1 MHRYK
6 RFICES
12 VAISIFKISSVISS
26 MSFLQRTFQYLSWLS
41 LDVVVGA
48 MAGMYF
54 FMDLFHVHL
63 KWPAFALLG
72 LAVWSIYTLDHLID
86 VQTVRTELVPRREF
100 HRKFRK
106 ALCGLLILV
115 VLIGLVGAFTWF
127 GWGKELQLTLILALL
142 ILGSRVMI
150 RKIGP
155 GWMKEF
161 SIAVFYVVGIVWLPI
176 LRAEAIDI
184 TRSSL
189 LFLPGY
195 ILLAFLNLLMLSFL
209 DRDEDAKSGFFSV
222 ASTLPTQKIIQLI
235 RQVAFG
241 LIFLSL
247 AGFIFLPSFYRPFS
261 CVVVLM
267 ALVHYVSFFQSGLPV
282 HQKRQRME
290 LAFSI
295 PWLLMLL

>member
-1 MHRYK
+1 
-6 RFICES
+6 
-12 VAISIFKISSVISS
+12 
-26 MSFLQRTFQYLSWLS
+26 MSFLHKLIRSISWLS
-41 LDVVVGA
+41 IDVVVGS

-54 FMDLFHVHL
+54 FMDLFHASL
-63 KWPAFALLG
+63 SWPAFALLG

-86 VQTVRTELVPRREF
+86 IRSIRTELVPRREF

-106 ALCGLLILV
+106 TLWFLLILT

-127 GWGKELQLTLILALL
+127 GWGKELQLTLIFALL
-142 ILGSRVMI
+142 IVGSRVMI

-161 SIAVFYVVGIVWLPI
+161 SIAVFYVIGIVWLPL
-176 LRAEAIDI
+176 LRADAVDI
-184 TRSSL
+184 TWISL

-235 RQVAFG
+235 RQLSFG

-267 ALVHYVSFFQSGLPV
+267 ALVHYVSFFQSGLSA

-290 LAFSI
+290 LSFSI
-295 PWLLMLL
+295 PWLLILL

>member
-1 MHRYK
+1 M
-6 RFICES
+6 F
-12 VAISIFKISSVISS
+12 
-26 MSFLQRTFQYLSWLS
+26 FLQKLIRSISWLS
-41 LDVVVGA
+41 IDVVFGA

-54 FMDLFHVHL
+54 FMDLFHASL
-63 KWPAFALLG
+63 SWPAFALLG

-86 VQTVRTELVPRREF
+86 VRSIRTELVPRREF

-106 ALCGLLILV
+106 ALWFLLILT

-161 SIAVFYVVGIVWLPI
+161 SIAVFYVIGIVWLPL
-176 LRAEAIDI
+176 LRADAVDI
-184 TRSSL
+184 TWTAL
-189 LFLPGY
+189 LYVPTY

-235 RQVAFG
+235 RQLAFG

-247 AGFIFLPSFYRPFS
+247 AGFILLPSFYRPFS
-261 CVVVLM
+261 CLVVLI
-267 ALVHYVSFFQSGLPV
+267 ALVHYVSFFQSGLPA

>member
-1 MHRYK
+1 
-6 RFICES
+6 
-12 VAISIFKISSVISS
+12 
-26 MSFLQRTFQYLSWLS
+26 MSFLQKLIRSISWLS
-41 LDVVVGA
+41 IDVVFGA

-54 FMDLFHVHL
+54 FMDLFHASL
-63 KWPAFALLG
+63 SWPAFALLG

-86 VQTVRTELVPRREF
+86 VRSIRTELVPRREF

-106 ALCGLLILV
+106 ALWFLLILT

-161 SIAVFYVVGIVWLPI
+161 SIAVFYVIGIVWLPL
-176 LRAEAIDI
+176 LRADAVDI
-184 TRSSL
+184 TWTAL
-189 LFLPGY
+189 LYVPTY

-235 RQVAFG
+235 RQLAFG

-247 AGFIFLPSFYRPFS
+247 AGFILLPSFYRPFS
-261 CVVVLM
+261 CVVVLI
-267 ALVHYVSFFQSGLPV
+267 ALVHYVSFFQSGLPA

>member
-1 MHRYK
+1 
-6 RFICES
+6 
-12 VAISIFKISSVISS
+12 
-26 MSFLQRTFQYLSWLS
+26 MSFLHKLIRSISWLS
-41 LDVVVGA
+41 IDVVVGS

-54 FMDLFHVHL
+54 FMDLFHASL
-63 KWPAFALLG
+63 SWPAFALLG

-86 VQTVRTELVPRREF
+86 IRSIRTELVPRREF

-106 ALCGLLILV
+106 ALWFLLILT

-142 ILGSRVMI
+142 IVGSRVMI

-161 SIAVFYVVGIVWLPI
+161 SIAVFYVIGIVWLPL
-176 LRAEAIDI
+176 LRAEAVDI
-184 TRSSL
+184 TWTAL
-189 LFLPGY
+189 LYVPTY

-235 RQVAFG
+235 RQLAFG

-247 AGFIFLPSFYRPFS
+247 AGFILLPSFYRPFS
-261 CVVVLM
+261 CVVVLI
-267 ALVHYVSFFQSGLPV
+267 ALVHYVSFFQSGLPA

>member
-1 MHRYK
+1 
-6 RFICES
+6 
-12 VAISIFKISSVISS
+12 
-26 MSFLQRTFQYLSWLS
+26 MSFLHKLIRSISWLS
-41 LDVVVGA
+41 IDVVVGS

-54 FMDLFHVHL
+54 FMDLFHASL
-63 KWPAFALLG
+63 SWPAFALLG

-86 VQTVRTELVPRREF
+86 IRSIRTELVPRREF

-106 ALCGLLILV
+106 TLWFLLILT

-127 GWGKELQLTLILALL
+127 GWGKELQLTLIFALL
-142 ILGSRVMI
+142 IVGSRVMI

-161 SIAVFYVVGIVWLPI
+161 SIAVFYVIGIVWLPL
-176 LRAEAIDI
+176 LRAEAVDI
-184 TRSSL
+184 TWISL

-235 RQVAFG
+235 RQLAFG

-247 AGFIFLPSFYRPFS
+247 AGFILLPSFYRPFS
-261 CVVVLM
+261 CVIVLI
-267 ALVHYVSFFQSGLPV
+267 ALVHYVSFFQSGLPA

-295 PWLLMLL
+295 PWLLLIL

>member
-1 MHRYK
+1 
-6 RFICES
+6 
-12 VAISIFKISSVISS
+12 
-26 MSFLQRTFQYLSWLS
+26 MSFLQKLIRSISWLS
-41 LDVVVGA
+41 IDVVVGS

-54 FMDLFHVHL
+54 FMDLFHASL
-63 KWPAFALLG
+63 SWPAFALLG

-86 VQTVRTELVPRREF
+86 IRSIRTELVPRREF

-106 ALCGLLILV
+106 TLWFLLILT

-161 SIAVFYVVGIVWLPI
+161 SIAVFYVIGIVWLPL
-176 LRAEAIDI
+176 LRAEAVDI
-184 TRSSL
+184 TWTAL
-189 LFLPGY
+189 LYVPTY

-235 RQVAFG
+235 RQLAFG

-247 AGFIFLPSFYRPFS
+247 AGFILLPSFYRPFS
-261 CVVVLM
+261 CVVVLI
-267 ALVHYVSFFQSGLPV
+267 ALVHYVSFFQSGLPA